1 MGDGYVVSP
10 TDLLHASQSMD
21 SAVDQLRE
29 TSDQLKK
36 AELPATVLGTDQYLA
51 AITSAWNK
59 AVSAREQ
66 DIKKCAEILDGMI
79 EALGDTITAY
89 HEGDAETAK
98 HFNES
103 TEAGIKEMEQFGE
116 KYDPMKPPELD
127 GNGDV
132 SGGDSGAGADAGAAE
147 GDSGAGDSG
156 TDGATESGGATDSG
170 GAGESGPAG
179 GACGEHPTIE

>member
-29 TSDQLKK
+29 ASDQMKK
-36 AELPATVLGTDQYLA
+36 AELPATVLGTDRYLA

-59 AVSAREQ
+59 AVGAREQ
-66 DIKKCAEILDGMI
+66 DIKKCAEILDAMV
-79 EALGDTITAY
+79 EALGDTMKEY
-89 HEGDAETAK
+89 HKNEAETADR
-98 HFNES
+98 FNQS
-103 TEAGIKEMEQFGE
+103 TDAGLKNMEEFGE
-116 KYDPMKPPELD
+116 KYDPMNPPELSSD
-127 GNGDV
+127 GST
-132 SGGDSGAGADAGAAE
+132 SGSGADAGAAA
-147 GDSGAGDSG
+147 GDSGAGD
-156 TDGATESGGATDSG
+156 GATDNGGATDEGGATESG